1 MKECII
7 AIPGRPIGTFTRF
20 ADDIC
25 NNNDVM
31 PYLPNTEANRHLRLT
46 AEQLPRASKELRSA
60 SAAIGGKLE
69 DALTRTVVPGATLTN
84 IVVLAHSKAKAK
96 AVAEVAEATA
106 RAKARAKVAVKVKAR
121 EMANTAVKVAERREE
136 ARRVVNDHGPE
147 RQAERYLLRGMVH
160 PLAGD
165 RLPKTRRR
173 CAFYT
178 PKGRAKR
185 VTRIVRLY
193 ITRHV
198 YFTRLVNAEM
208 GLDACSR
215 TETPKACLLFNRLV
229 RN

>member
-1 MKECII
+1 MKE
-7 AIPGRPIGTFTRF
+7 
-20 ADDIC
+20 
-25 NNNDVM
+25 
-31 PYLPNTEANRHLRLT
+31 LP
-46 AEQLPRASKELRSA
+46 SA

-69 DALTRTVVPGATLTN
+69 DALTRTLVPGATLQN
-84 IVVLAHSKAKAK
+84 IEVLAHSRTKAKAEDE
-96 AVAEVAEATA
+96 AAEAKV
-106 RAKARAKVAVKVKAR
+106 RAKVKAR
-121 EMANTAVKVAERREE
+121 VVVKAKARETANTAVKVAERREE
-136 ARRVVNDHGPE
+136 ARKVVDDHGPA
-147 RQAERYLLRGMVH
+147 RQVEQYLLRGMVR

-173 CAFYT
+173 CAFCT

-198 YFTRLVNAEM
+198 YFTRLVNAET

-215 TETPKACLLFNRLV
+215 TETLKVCLLFNRLA

>member
-1 MKECII
+1 M
-7 AIPGRPIGTFTRF
+7 R
-20 ADDIC
+20 DDIC
-25 NNNDVM
+25 NNKDVM
-31 PYLPNTEANRHLRLT
+31 PFLPNTEANHHLRPT
-46 AEQLPRASKELRSA
+46 AEQSPRASKELRSA

-69 DALTRTVVPGATLTN
+69 DALTRTIVPGATLTN

-96 AVAEVAEATA
+96 AVAEVAEAKA

-121 EMANTAVKVAERREE
+121 ETAKTAVKVVERREE
-136 ARRVVNDHGPE
+136 ARKVVDDHGPA
-147 RQAERYLLRGMVH
+147 RQVEQYLLRGMVR

-173 CAFYT
+173 CAFCT

-198 YFTRLVNAEM
+198 YFTRLVNAET

-215 TETPKACLLFNRLV
+215 TETLKVCLLSGWQEIGSSRTAKG
-229 RN
+229 RKCRQRGRKT